1 MKSVRHV
8 IRTAIILLTLGL
20 ILVAWLSTQTGLNL
34 SLRFIQTL
42 GNFRSLHIQAIDGC
56 LLGPI
61 QLKGLTYRNEDV
73 FIQID
78 HLYLDWDWHQLKHG
92 LFFIRSLSV
101 ENTQI
106 QITQHQASPFKTP
119 NLLRYIR
126 WGSIQIKQ
134 LTLTYRA
141 LRLNIS
147 GNVTNHYDGR
157 WQINQAMQGTIK
169 GPLLNPQIT
178 LKQDKNL
185 SIQNWNMD
193 GLEAN
198 MHLELNKKL
207 IAGTLTIQKLQQNPT
222 YINPIQIQL
231 SGNLN
236 PLNLRILLNARLKD
250 PHIDPAYL
258 TLQGLLKDQTIVWNG
273 QLTAGQAKGKLNGH
287 THLQDLT
294 TLLKI
299 SVHDLSV
306 KSPHYHV
313 LLQGQFS
320 LTGNDTTMLA
330 TGDCWIPRGK
340 LVLAQNNQNLISLS
354 KDIVFVDEPKETTSF
369 PIDSRITIHLGPE
382 LNFNHGHLHSHIKG
396 RILLVTLA
404 KQPSRVFGQIQLY
417 GGFYDYYGQ
426 ILHLQPNC
434 VFNFNDSTLDNPN
447 LNLLVT
453 KTVLVTP
460 ITNDF
465 SIFSPVMPTSFSE
478 LRAAQVGLQ
487 IQGPAQQP
495 RISLY
500 ADPANLFQSQL
511 DILSYLITNQPAQF
525 NANAQLLLQAAT
537 QLDRSKNLLT
547 QFSRSL
553 QTTTGLDQLGIGSK
567 PIFDPTTNRLDPNL
581 SIILGKQ
588 LSSKLFISY
597 SLGLL
602 KPISVLQ
609 INYLLNRHFSIQ
621 NTNSNFAQGIDL
633 LYTLD
638 R

>member
-1 MKSVRHV
+1 MKSFRSA
-8 IRTAIILLTLGL
+8 IRTAITLLTSGL
-20 ILVAWLSTQTGLNL
+20 ILVAWLNTQTGLIL
-34 SLRFIQTL
+34 SLRFIQTF
-42 GNFRSLHIQAIDGC
+42 GNFRSLHIQAIEGC

-61 QLKGLTYRNEDV
+61 QLKGLTYRNEDA

-78 HLYLDWDWHQLKHG
+78 HLYLDWDWHQLRHG
-92 LFFIRSLSV
+92 LFFIRSLIV
-101 ENTQI
+101 KDTQI
-106 QITQHQASPFKTP
+106 QINQHQASSFKTP
-119 NLLRYIR
+119 NLLRSIR
-126 WGSIQIKQ
+126 WKSIQINQ
-134 LTLTYRA
+134 LTLMYRA
-141 LRLNIS
+141 LRLDIS

-157 WQINQAMQGTIK
+157 WQINQAVQGTIT
-169 GPLLNPQIT
+169 GPLLNPHIT
-178 LKQDKNL
+178 LKQNKNL
-185 SIQNWNMD
+185 SIQNWNMN
-193 GLEAN
+193 GLDAN
-198 MHLELNKKL
+198 LHLELNKKL
-207 IAGTLTIQKLQQNPT
+207 IDGTLTIQKLQNTPT
-222 YINPIQIQL
+222 MINPIQIQL

-236 PLNLRILLNARLKD
+236 PLNLRILLNVRLKD

-258 TLQGLLKDQTIVWNG
+258 TLQGLLKNQTIVWNG
-273 QLTAGQAKGKLNGH
+273 QLTAGQAKGNLNGH

-294 TLLKI
+294 TLLQM
-299 SVHDLSV
+299 SVQNLTIKNSR
-306 KSPHYHV
+306 YHV

-320 LTGNDTTMLA
+320 LTGNDTTMSA
-330 TGDCWIPRGK
+330 TGDCWIPQGK
-340 LVLAQNNQNLISLS
+340 LVLDQNNQDLISLS
-354 KDIVFVDEPKETTSF
+354 KDIVFVDEPKEATSF
-369 PIDSRITIHLGPE
+369 PINSRITIHLGPE
-382 LNFNHGHLHSHIKG
+382 VDFNYGHLHSRIKG
-396 RILLVTLA
+396 KILLVTLA
-404 KQPSRVFGQIQLY
+404 KQPSRVFGQIQLH

-434 VFNFNDSTLDNPN
+434 AFNFNDSTLDNPN

-465 SIFSPVMPTSFSE
+465 SIFSPTAPTSLSE

-487 IQGPAQQP
+487 IQGPAQQL

-511 DILSYLITNQPAQF
+511 DILSYLLTNQPAQF

-547 QFSRSL
+547 QLTRSV
-553 QTTTGLDQLGIGSK
+553 QATTGLDQLGIGSK